1 MEGKAMSYRTK
12 WGFLLTILLLS
23 ALNVEALGQ
32 GAAASASTEPKPVL
46 ASGSAVSDS
55 ERARDGLSGP
65 VRRVRTELAKLSSKS
80 GNTAEGQRTVL
91 ETASYDIKGN
101 KLENAYYPVAG
112 ETLTGRE
119 VYKYDERGNISEM
132 TLHGPDGSLISKET
146 YTYEFDFVGNWTKMT
161 TSVAVIEGGKVNF
174 EPTEVTYRT
183 ITYYLDENMA
193 RMVQPA
199 SSGASANANTS
210 SSAAA
215 APSPSPVV
223 KPESKTEAK
232 PAAVGAANGNHA
244 AAAAVKTTSAPL
256 PVARNVD
263 TTNIVPGSNRGG
275 SGNINGGVDSKL
287 ASSGAGAAVVR
298 VDDAG
303 EPPVKPLPKPL
314 MKPVSGGVL
323 NGQATELPKPEYP
336 EIARHARASGMVS
349 VEIVIDETGK
359 VISARAVSGSPFLR
373 EAAVKA
379 AKRARFTPSKL
390 SGQPVKVSGTVNY
403 NFSAQ

>member
-1 MEGKAMSYRTK
+1 MSYRTK
-12 WGFLLTILLLS
+12 WGFLLTALLLS
-23 ALNVEALGQ
+23 ALNVNAQGQ
-32 GAAASASTEPKPVL
+32 GAAASTSTDTKPVL

-55 ERARDGLSGP
+55 ERARDGLNGP
-65 VRRVRTELAKLSSKS
+65 VRRVRTELAKLATKS
-80 GNTAEGQRTVL
+80 GNTVEGQRTVL

-193 RMVQPA
+193 KMVQPA
-199 SSGASANANTS
+199 SPGASASANTS
-210 SSAAA
+210 STSSPA
-215 APSPSPVV
+215 APSVSTAV
-223 KPESKTEAK
+223 KPEVKAESK
-232 PAAVGAANGNHA
+232 PAAAGAANGNHA
-244 AAAAVKTTSAPL
+244 AAATVKTQTSAPL
-256 PVARNVD
+256 PVARTVD
-263 TTNIVPGSNRGG
+263 TTNMLPGTNRVGT
-275 SGNINGGVDSKL
+275 GNIAAGVGIKPTGNGET
-287 ASSGAGAAVVR
+287 AAVVL
-298 VDDAG
+298 VDAGG
-303 EPPVKPLPKPL
+303 EPPVTPMPKPL

-323 NGQATELPKPEYP
+323 NGQATDLPKPEYP
-336 EIARHARASGMVS
+336 EIARHARASGIVS

>member
-1 MEGKAMSYRTK
+1 MSYRTK
-12 WGFLLTILLLS
+12 WGFLLTALLLS
-23 ALNVEALGQ
+23 ALNVHAQGQ
-32 GAAASASTEPKPVL
+32 GAAASASTEAKPVA
-46 ASGSAVSDS
+46 ASSSAVSDS
-55 ERARDGLSGP
+55 ERARDGLNGP
-65 VRRVRTELAKLSSKS
+65 VRRVRTELAKLATKS
-80 GNTAEGQRTVL
+80 GNTIEGQRTVL

-146 YTYEFDFVGNWTKMT
+146 YAYEFDFVGNWTKMT

-174 EPTEVTYRT
+174 EPTEITYRT

-193 RMVQPA
+193 KMVQPA
-199 SSGASANANTS
+199 SSGASANAS
-210 SSAAA
+210 S
-215 APSPSPVV
+215 APSPSSSPAV
-223 KPESKTEAK
+223 KPEVKAESK
-232 PAAVGAANGNHA
+232 PAAAGAANGNHA
-244 AAAAVKTTSAPL
+244 AAATVKTQTSAPL
-256 PVARNVD
+256 PVARTVD
-263 TTNIVPGSNRGG
+263 TSNIVPGSNR
-275 SGNINGGVDSKL
+275 SGNITGGVDSKL
-287 ASSGAGAAVVR
+287 ATSGATAAVVR

-303 EPPVKPLPKPL
+303 EPPVKPMPKPL

-323 NGQATELPKPEYP
+323 NGQATDLPKPEYP
-336 EIARHARASGMVS
+336 EIARHARATGVVS
-349 VEIVIDETGK
+349 VEVVIDETGK

-390 SGQPVKVSGTVNY
+390 SGQPVKVSGVVNY
-403 NFSAQ
+403 NFAAQ

>member
-1 MEGKAMSYRTK
+1 MSYRPK
-12 WGFLLTILLLS
+12 WGFLLTALLLS
-23 ALNVEALGQ
+23 ALNVNALGQ
-32 GAAASASTEPKPVL
+32 GATASTSTDAKPVL
-46 ASGSAVSDS
+46 ASSSAVSDS
-55 ERARDGLSGP
+55 ERARDGLNGP
-65 VRRVRTELAKLSSKS
+65 VRRVRTELAKLATKS
-80 GNTAEGQRTVL
+80 GNTVEGQRTVL

-146 YTYEFDFVGNWTKMT
+146 YAYEFDFVGNWTKMT

-174 EPTEVTYRT
+174 EPTEITYRT

-199 SSGASANANTS
+199 SSGASASTNTAS
-210 SSAAA
+210 SP
-215 APSPSPVV
+215 APSLSPVV
-223 KPESKTEAK
+223 KAEVKTESK

-244 AAAAVKTTSAPL
+244 AAATVKTQTSAPL
-256 PVARNVD
+256 PVARTVD
-263 TTNIVPGSNRGG
+263 TTNIIPGSNRIGA
-275 SGNINGGVDSKL
+275 GNITGGVDSTL
-287 ASSGAGAAVVR
+287 AGNGATAAMVR

-303 EPPVKPLPKPL
+303 EPPVKPMPKPL

-323 NGQATELPKPEYP
+323 NGQATDLPKPEYP
-336 EIARHARASGMVS
+336 EIARHARASGIVS

-403 NFSAQ
+403 NFSSQ

>member
-1 MEGKAMSYRTK
+1 MSYRTK
-12 WGFLLTILLLS
+12 WGFLLTVLLLS

-32 GAAASASTEPKPVL
+32 GAAASPSAETKPVL

-55 ERARDGLSGP
+55 ERARDGLNGP

-210 SSAAA
+210 SSSAAA
-215 APSPSPVV
+215 VPSPSAVV
-223 KPESKTEAK
+223 KPEVKTESK
-232 PAAVGAANGNHA
+232 PAAAGAANGNHA
-244 AAAAVKTTSAPL
+244 AAAVVKTTSAPL

-263 TTNIVPGSNRGG
+263 TSNIVPGSNRVT
-275 SGNINGGVDSKL
+275 SGGVDSKL
-287 ASSGAGAAVVR
+287 ANSEATTGVVR
-298 VDDAG
+298 VVDAG

-323 NGQATELPKPEYP
+323 NGQATDLPKPEYP
-336 EIARHARASGMVS
+336 EIARHARASGLVS
-349 VEIVIDETGK
+349 VEVVIDETGK

>member
-1 MEGKAMSYRTK
+1 MSYRTK
-12 WGFLLTILLLS
+12 WGFLLTALLSS
-23 ALNVEALGQ
+23 ALNVNALGQ
-32 GAAASASTEPKPVL
+32 GAIASNTAENKPVV
-46 ASGSAVSDS
+46 ASGNTASDS
-55 ERARDGLSGP
+55 ERARDGLNGP
-65 VRRVRTELAKLSSKS
+65 VRRVRTELAKLASKS
-80 GNTAEGQRTVL
+80 GNTVEGQRAVL

-199 SSGASANANTS
+199 SSGAAAAT
-210 SSAAA
+210 SSAAPTA
-215 APSPSPVV
+215 TSLSSAV
-223 KPESKTEAK
+223 KPEGKAEAK
-232 PAAVGAANGNHA
+232 PAAAGAANGNHA
-244 AAAAVKTTSAPL
+244 AAATVKTQSSAPL
-256 PVARNVD
+256 PVARTVD
-263 TTNIVPGSNRGG
+263 TTNIVPGFNR
-275 SGNINGGVDSKL
+275 SGNGNITGGVDSKL
-287 ASSGAGAAVVR
+287 AGNAAATVVR

-303 EPPVKPLPKPL
+303 EPPVKPMPKPL

-323 NGQATELPKPEYP
+323 NGQATDLPKPEYP
-336 EIARHARASGMVS
+336 EIARHARASGTVS
-349 VEIVIDETGK
+349 VEVVIDETGK

-403 NFSAQ
+403 NFSVK

>member
-12 WGFLLTILLLS
+12 WGFLLTVLLLS

-32 GAAASASTEPKPVL
+32 GAAAGASTETKPVL

-55 ERARDGLSGP
+55 ERARDGLNGP

-80 GNTAEGQRTVL
+80 GNTVEGQRTVL

-193 RMVQPA
+193 KMVQPA
-199 SSGASANANTS
+199 SSGASATANTS
-210 SSAAA
+210 SSSPAV
-215 APSPSPVV
+215 PSTSPAV
-223 KPESKTEAK
+223 KPEVKAEAK
-232 PAAVGAANGNHA
+232 PAAGGAANGNHA
-244 AAAAVKTTSAPL
+244 AAATVKTQSTAAL
-256 PVARNVD
+256 PVARTVD

-275 SGNINGGVDSKL
+275 SGNVTGGVDSKL
-287 ASSGAGAAVVR
+287 ANSGATAAVVR

-303 EPPVKPLPKPL
+303 EPPVKPLPKL

-323 NGQATELPKPEYP
+323 NGQATDLPKPEYP
-336 EIARHARASGMVS
+336 EIARHARASGVVS
-349 VEIVIDETGK
+349 VEVVIDETGK

-373 EAAVKA
+373 EAAIKA

-403 NFSAQ
+403 NFTAQ

>member
-1 MEGKAMSYRTK
+1 
-12 WGFLLTILLLS
+12 
-23 ALNVEALGQ
+23 
-32 GAAASASTEPKPVL
+32 
-46 ASGSAVSDS
+46 
-55 ERARDGLSGP
+55 
-65 VRRVRTELAKLSSKS
+65 
-80 GNTAEGQRTVL
+80 VL

-193 RMVQPA
+193 KMVQPA
-199 SSGASANANTS
+199 SSGASANAS
-210 SSAAA
+210 S
-215 APSPSPVV
+215 APSPSVSPAL
-223 KPESKTEAK
+223 KPEVKTESK
-232 PAAVGAANGNHA
+232 PAAAGAANGNHA
-244 AAAAVKTTSAPL
+244 VAATVKPQTSAPL
-256 PVARNVD
+256 PVARTVD
-263 TTNIVPGSNRGG
+263 TTNIVPGSNRGTT
-275 SGNINGGVDSKL
+275 GGVDTKV
-287 ASSGAGAAVVR
+287 ASSGATAAVVR
-298 VDDAG
+298 VVDAG
-303 EPPVKPLPKPL
+303 EPPVKPMPKPL

-323 NGQATELPKPEYP
+323 NGQATDLPKPEYP
-336 EIARHARASGMVS
+336 EIARHARASGVVS
-349 VEIVIDETGK
+349 VEVVIDETGK

-390 SGQPVKVSGTVNY
+390 SGQPVKVSGVVNY
-403 NFSAQ
+403 NFSVQ